1 MTNINIKPFLY
12 DIFWCCC
19 LIGVIIFFILL
30 LSKSLADTEIKL
42 VKKGK
47 SNFTSINSNKP
58 CTFCQKW
65 LGKDHAAL
73 ALCEY
78 LDRNKVSIAVILV
91 LCTIGG
97 SAWYVSKYGIP
108 ACLCWWSTKNKKRKG
123 GPTDRGLKRR
133 KSRMRNTDY
142 QIREWRIWNE
152 RRARL
157 HKKPAVLK
165 SIKNKSSKG

>member
-1 MTNINIKPFLY
+1 M
-12 DIFWCCC
+12 
-19 LIGVIIFFILL
+19 
-30 LSKSLADTEIKL
+30 ADTEIKL

-108 ACLCWWSTKNKKRKG
+108 ACLCWWSTKNKKSKERKKT
-123 GPTDRGLKRR
+123 PKTPIRPKKPKPFVRSPNTRR
-133 KSRMRNTDY
+133 KTTPKTP
-142 QIREWRIWNE
+142 IRP
-152 RRARL
+152 
-157 HKKPAVLK
+157 KKPKPSVRSPNTRRKLF
-165 SIKNKSSKG
+165 